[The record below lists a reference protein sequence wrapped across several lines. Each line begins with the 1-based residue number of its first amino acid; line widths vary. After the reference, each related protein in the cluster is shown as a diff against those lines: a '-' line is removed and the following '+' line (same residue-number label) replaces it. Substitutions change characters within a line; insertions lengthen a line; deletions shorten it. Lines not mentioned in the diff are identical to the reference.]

1 MKPKKNPKA
10 DLSRK
15 WVLFF
20 QIGLILVLLLTLNTI
35 EWKTY
40 TSEKDNNKS
49 LGMEFDKFITEEIP
63 PAVVIQPKLP
73 EPLPEVPQ
81 EPLQDVYKLTE
92 DNENSEPEDN
102 VEPTHVDPAD
112 LSDLPEVGDIEDPV
126 TEEPVEKFP
135 FEVIE
140 FVPIYPGCESLD
152 NNANRK
158 ACMSSKISNFINRE
172 FNTSLGD
179 KLGLSGMN
187 LVIVQFVI
195 NQEGKI
201 EQIKTRA
208 PHPALEKEAKR
219 VIEKLPVM
227 QPGKQRGKA
236 VPVSYSIP
244 IRFKVQD

>member
-15 WVLFF
+15 WVLFL
-20 QIGLILVLLLTLNTI
+20 QIGLILVLLLTLNAI

-49 LGMEFDKFITEEIP
+49 LGMNFDTFKLEETP
-63 PAVVIQPKLP
+63 PVVTIKHELP
-73 EPLPEVPQ
+73 EPLPKAPRDPV
-81 EPLQDVYKLTE
+81 QDTYKKTDDENPEAE
-92 DNENSEPEDN
+92 DDIKPSEID
-102 VEPTHVDPAD
+102 PTD
-112 LSDLPEVGDIEDPV
+112 LGVLPEVGDIEDPD
-126 TEEPVEKFP
+126 TEEPVEKVP

-140 FVPIYPGCESLD
+140 FVPIFPGCEKLD
-152 NNANRK
+152 NNAARK
-158 ACMSSKISNFINRE
+158 SCMSSKISSFINRE
-172 FNTSLGD
+172 FDTSLGA
-179 KLGLSGMN
+179 KLGLSGIN
-187 LVIVQFVI
+187 RVIVQFVI
-195 NQEGKI
+195 NENGEI
-201 EQIKTRA
+201 EQIQTRA
-208 PHPALEKEAKR
+208 PHPALEEEARR